1 MSYRSIDARPPHA
14 PGMNDENAVA
24 SPRVASRGMRATTPP
39 TGPIKPGQAPQLYQ
53 QKLPFGSVAK
63 AAEKTGQSE
72 SRTATRASATPSP
85 SLSTGTA
92 SQSDSARTVDAL
104 RQELAEAHTLAD
116 ILRSQLAVAIDERER
131 LHMALF
137 EEQDI
142 AREWQQLAA
151 DAIAE
156 NDVLRAALEEAGIDA
171 DAVVAAAEQARE
183 PAADGAD
190 GGAESRG
197 ASAVDGA
204 AVAEADV
211 TRRGEP
217 SRSVQSDTSP
227 SSMDEDGEGEE
238 PVTG

>member
-1 MSYRSIDARPPHA
+1 MTKSSQAMSYRSIDSRPPHA
-14 PGMNDENAVA
+14 PVLNDENAVA
-24 SPRVASRGMRATTPP
+24 SSRAASRGMRATTPP

-53 QKLPFGSVAK
+53 QKLPFGAAAK

-85 SLSTGTA
+85 FLSTGTA
-92 SQSDSARTVDAL
+92 SQSESVHTVDAL
-104 RQELAEAHTLAD
+104 RQELAEVHALAD

-156 NDVLRAALEEAGIDA
+156 NDALRAGLEEAGIDA
-171 DAVVAAAEQARE
+171 DAVVAAAKQARE
-183 PAADGAD
+183 AGTDGAD
-190 GGAESRG
+190 GDAESRG
-197 ASAVDGA
+197 ASPDGGA
-204 AVAEADV
+204 AAE
-211 TRRGEP
+211 
-217 SRSVQSDTSP
+217 
-227 SSMDEDGEGEE
+227 MDGDGKGEE
-238 PVTG
+238 LVSG

>member
-1 MSYRSIDARPPHA
+1 MSYRSIDSRPPHA

-24 SPRVASRGMRATTPP
+24 SPRAASRGMRTTTPP

-53 QKLPFGSVAK
+53 QKLPFRAAAK

-72 SRTATRASATPSP
+72 SRTTSRASATPSP
-85 SLSTGTA
+85 SLSTGSA
-92 SQSDSARTVDAL
+92 SQSESARTVDAL
-104 RQELAEAHTLAD
+104 RQELAEAHALAD
-116 ILRSQLAVAIDERER
+116 ILRLQLSVAIDERER

-156 NDVLRAALEEAGIDA
+156 NDALRSALEEAGIDA

-183 PAADGAD
+183 AAAADAD
-190 GGAESRG
+190 GVAESRG
-197 ASAVDGA
+197 VSADGA
-204 AVAEADV
+204 AAETDV
-211 TRRGEP
+211 TRREEP
-217 SRSVQSDTSP
+217 SRLLQGDASLSG
-227 SSMDEDGEGEE
+227 MDEDGEGEGE
-238 PVTG
+238 EQVSG

>member
-1 MSYRSIDARPPHA
+1 MSYRPIDSRPPHA
-14 PGMNDENAVA
+14 PGLNDENAVT
-24 SPRVASRGMRATTPP
+24 SPRASRGMRATTPP

-53 QKLPFGSVAK
+53 QKLPFGAAAK

-85 SLSTGTA
+85 SFSTGFS

-104 RQELAEAHTLAD
+104 RQELAEAHALAD
-116 ILRSQLAVAIDERER
+116 ILKSQLAVTIDERDR

-156 NDVLRAALEEAGIDA
+156 NDALRAALGEAGMDA

-183 PAADGAD
+183 AAVADADGD
-190 GGAESRG
+190 AESRRAG
-197 ASAVDGA
+197 AVDSAPVTEVGA
-204 AVAEADV
+204 
-211 TRRGEP
+211 TRREEP
-217 SRSVQSDTSP
+217 SRSVQGDASLSG
-227 SSMDEDGEGEE
+227 MGEDSEGEE
-238 PVTG
+238 QVP